1 MPTDLEE
8 AAALDGA
15 SAWITFVKI
24 MWPLARPGVL
34 SAAMLTLMGLWNE
47 TLLALVFITDDKK
60 YTLPQSLLA
69 LQGTMQYTSDW
80 GDYSPESSSSSFP
93 PSYSMPFLANG

>member
-1 MPTDLEE
+1 
-8 AAALDGA
+8 
-15 SAWITFVKI
+15 
-24 MWPLARPGVL
+24 
-34 SAAMLTLMGLWNE
+34 MLTLMGLWNE

-80 GDYSPESSSSSFP
+80 GGLFAGIVIVVIPTVLLYAILGKRLVEG
-93 PSYSMPFLANG
+93 MTLGTGK